1 MSPSL
6 ARFLSQ
12 KAFTMQC
19 DSSSECINIS
29 RTFLKQLEKWESAY
43 KSEEGENA
51 NMHSYFIKN
60 ITKWQCNW
68 KVMAVANCNFHFYS
82 MPFLL
87 ALYLWFSVNDGIVF
101 TYTHTHSCFAVV
113 AKRHCE
119 LRTRFSWQWNDF
131 TISHWLL
138 AVTMGN
144 DRKNSFVF
152 SIRAFRRIPK
162 KKQNGVDFS
171 FLSSTFFVA

>member
-101 TYTHTHSCFAVV
+101 TYTHTHIVV
-113 AKRHCE
+113 LLLLLKGIASWE
-119 LRTRFSWQWNDF
+119 LDFLGSEMILRYRTDC
-131 TISHWLL
+131 WL
-138 AVTMGN
+138 
-144 DRKNSFVF
+144 
-152 SIRAFRRIPK
+152 
-162 KKQNGVDFS
+162 
-171 FLSSTFFVA
+171 